1 MSGDIDLVGPTLP
14 APRSAKQKTMF
25 ITLAGILAVVG
36 TLAGGYYFAMRPV
49 TLQIAVGPT
58 NSDDVKL
65 VQALT
70 QAFSHAHGQVHLR
83 PMQTDGAAASAQALA
98 EGKADLA
105 IIRGDLDVPKNA
117 QAVATLRKNVAV
129 LWVPPAAKG
138 KGKKA
143 GSKITKIAQLSGHR
157 IGVVGRTP
165 ANVNLLKVILQQYG
179 VDPNKVDVVQFP
191 AGESADAIRSQKAD
205 AYLAAGPVNSKI
217 TADAI
222 AASTRDGGTPTFLA
236 IDSAEAIAQ
245 NHPMY
250 ESSEIPAG
258 AFGGS
263 PGRPDEEVKTISFAH
278 HIVARKGLSESTVAA
293 FTRQLFA
300 IRQTV
305 MAEFPLAA
313 KIETPDTDKD
323 AVIPVHPG
331 AAAYVDGEEKTFLDR
346 YSDFIWWGLMGL
358 SAMGS
363 AGAWFAGYLKKDE
376 RSNNSSL
383 RERLLDMLAAAR
395 HCDSTEELDQMQT
408 EADDILRET
417 LQCFE
422 HGAIEEG
429 ALTAFNIA
437 LEQFHNAVADR
448 KALLMSLPQ
457 NLQRA
462 NVALRAGASRSRS
475 RSPRSS
481 TPIATAATPRY
492 PTPDARPAAMGNRSC
507 AAR

>member
-1 MSGDIDLVGPTLP
+1 MTGGLDLVEPP
-14 APRSAKQKTMF
+14 VPPSPRSAKRKMMF
-25 ITLAGILAVVG
+25 VTLAGILAVVG
-36 TLAGGYYFAMRPV
+36 ALAGGYYFAMRPV
-49 TLQIAVGPT
+49 ILRIAVGPA
-58 NSDDVKL
+58 NSDDIKV

-70 QAFSHAHGQVHLR
+70 QAFTQAHSYVRLR
-83 PMQTDGAAASAQALA
+83 PMQTDGSTASAQALA
-98 EGKADLA
+98 DGKADLA

-143 GSKITKIAQLSGHR
+143 GPKITKIPQLSGRR
-157 IGVVGRTP
+157 IGVVGRTQ
-165 ANVNLLKVILQQYG
+165 ANVNLLKIILQQYG
-179 VDPNKVDVVQFP
+179 VDPSKVEIVQFP
-191 AGESADAIRSQKAD
+191 AGEAADAIRSQKAD

-250 ESSEIPAG
+250 EAAEIPAG

-263 PGRPDEEVKTISFAH
+263 PDKPEEEVKTISFSH
-278 HIVARKGLSESTVAA
+278 HIVARKGLSESIVAA

-300 IRQTV
+300 IRQSV
-305 MAEFPLAA
+305 MTEFPLAA

-331 AAAYVDGEEKTFLDR
+331 AAAFVDGEEKTFLDR
-346 YSDFIWWGLMGL
+346 YSDYIWWGLMAL

-376 RSNNSSL
+376 RNSNSSS
-383 RERLLDMLAAAR
+383 RERLLELLAAAR
-395 HCDSTEELDQMQT
+395 RSDSIEHLDQMQT
-408 EADDILRET
+408 EADDILRDT
-417 LQCFE
+417 LRCFDD
-422 HGAIEEG
+422 GAIEEG
-429 ALTAFNIA
+429 ALTAFSIV
-437 LEQFHNAVADR
+437 LDQFHNAVADR
-448 KALLMSLPQ
+448 RALLINMPQ
-457 NLQRA
+457 NPQ
-462 NVALRAGASRSRS
+462 RAGAQFR
-475 RSPRSS
+475 
-481 TPIATAATPRY
+481 ATGTF
-492 PTPDARPAAMGNRSC
+492 
-507 AAR
+507 

>member
-1 MSGDIDLVGPTLP
+1 MTEGPDLEEVPTS
-14 APRSAKQKTMF
+14 PRTVRRPMTF
-25 ITLAGILAVVG
+25 VMLAAILAIIG
-36 TLAGGYYFAMRPV
+36 TVAATYYFAMRPEI
-49 TLQIAVGPT
+49 LRIAVGPA
-58 NSDDVKL
+58 NSDDVKV

-70 QAFSHAHGQVHLR
+70 QGFTQSHGHIRLR
-83 PMQTDGAAASAQALA
+83 PVQTDGAAASAQALA
-98 EGKADLA
+98 DGKADLA

-117 QAVATLRKNVAV
+117 QAVATLRKNVVV
-129 LWVPPAAKG
+129 LWVPPSPKA

-143 GSKITKIAQLSGHR
+143 ASKITKITQLAGRR

-165 ANVNLLKVILQQYG
+165 ANINLLKVILQQYA
-179 VDPNKVDVVQFP
+179 VDPAKVEIVQYP
-191 AGESADAIRSQKAD
+191 ASEIAEAIKNQKAD

-236 IDSAEAIAQ
+236 IDTADAIAQ
-245 NHPMY
+245 NHPNY
-250 ESSEIPAG
+250 EAADIPAG

-263 PGRPDEEVKTISFAH
+263 PDRPDDEVKTISFSH
-278 HIVARKGLSESTVAA
+278 HIVARKDLSDSTIAA

-300 IRQTV
+300 IRQSV
-305 MAEFPLAA
+305 MTEFPLAA

-323 AVIPVHPG
+323 AAIPVHPG
-331 AAAYVDGEEKTFLDR
+331 AAAFVDGEEKTFLDR
-346 YSDFIWWGLMGL
+346 YSDYIWWGLMGL

-363 AGAWFAGYLKKDE
+363 AGAWFAGFLKKDE

-383 RERLLDMLAAAR
+383 RERLLEMLATAR
-395 HCDSTEELDQMQT
+395 HSDSIEELDRMQS
-408 EADDILRET
+408 EADDILRDT

-448 KALLMSLPQ
+448 KALLMSMPQ

-462 NVALRAGASRSRS
+462 GAQFRATG
-475 RSPRSS
+475 
-481 TPIATAATPRY
+481 TL
-492 PTPDARPAAMGNRSC
+492 
-507 AAR
+507 

>member
-1 MSGDIDLVGPTLP
+1 MKLSVKRLFARSMTGGLDLVGPTLP
-14 APRSAKQKTMF
+14 SPRSAKQKTMF
-25 ITLAGILAVVG
+25 ITLAGILAVLG

-49 TLQIAVGPT
+49 TLRIAVGPA
-58 NSDDVKL
+58 NSDDIKV

-70 QAFSHAHGQVHLR
+70 QAFSHTHGQVRLH
-83 PMQTDGAAASAQALA
+83 PMQTDGAAASAQALS

-105 IIRGDLDVPKNA
+105 IIRGDLEVPKNA

-138 KGKKA
+138 KGRKA

-157 IGVVGRTP
+157 IGVVGRTQ

-179 VDPNKVDVVQFP
+179 VDPNKVDIVQFP
-191 AGESADAIRSQKAD
+191 AGESADAIRNQKAD

-258 AFGGS
+258 AFGGA

-278 HIVARKGLSESTVAA
+278 HIVARKGLSEATVAA

-300 IRQTV
+300 IRQSV

-383 RERLLDMLAAAR
+383 RERLLDMLGAAR
-395 HCDSTEELDQMQT
+395 RSDSTEELDQMQT
-408 EADDILRET
+408 EADDILRDT

-462 NVALRAGASRSRS
+462 NVALRAGG
-475 RSPRSS
+475 
-481 TPIATAATPRY
+481 TL
-492 PTPDARPAAMGNRSC
+492 
-507 AAR
+507 

>member
-1 MSGDIDLVGPTLP
+1 MKLSVKRLFARSMTGDPDLVGPTLP

-49 TLQIAVGPT
+49 TLRIAVGPT

-165 ANVNLLKVILQQYG
+165 ANVNLLKIILQQYG

-191 AGESADAIRSQKAD
+191 AGESADAIRNQKAD

-236 IDSAEAIAQ
+236 VDSADAIAQ

-363 AGAWFAGYLKKDE
+363 AGAWFAGYLKKEE

-383 RERLLDMLAAAR
+383 RERLLDMLGAAR
-395 HCDSTEELDQMQT
+395 RSDSTEELDQMQS

-448 KALLMSLPQ
+448 KALLMSMPQ

-462 NVALRAGASRSRS
+462 NVALRASG
-475 RSPRSS
+475 
-481 TPIATAATPRY
+481 T
-492 PTPDARPAAMGNRSC
+492 M
-507 AAR
+507 

>member
-1 MSGDIDLVGPTLP
+1 MKLNLKRLFARSMTGGLDLVEVDPLTPPT
-14 APRSAKQKTMF
+14 PRSAKRKMMF
-25 ITLAGILAVVG
+25 VILAGILALVG
-36 TLAGGYYFAMRPV
+36 AVAGAYYFAMRPV
-49 TLQIAVGPT
+49 TLRIAVGPA
-58 NSDDVKL
+58 NSDDIKL

-70 QAFSHAHGQVHLR
+70 QAFTQAHSHVRLR
-83 PMQTDGAAASAQALA
+83 PIQTEGASASAQALA
-98 EGKADLA
+98 DDRADLA

-129 LWVPPAAKG
+129 LWVPPATKG

-143 GSKITKIAQLSGHR
+143 GPKITKITQLSGRR
-157 IGVVGRTP
+157 IGVVGRTQ

-179 VDPNKVDVVQFP
+179 VDPAKVEIVQFP
-191 AGESADAIRSQKAD
+191 ASEAADAIRGQKAD

-245 NHPMY
+245 NHAMY
-250 ESSEIPAG
+250 EASEIPAG

-263 PGRPDEEVKTISFAH
+263 PDKPEEEVKTISFSH
-278 HIVARKGLSESTVAA
+278 HIVARKDIEESTIAA

-300 IRQTV
+300 IRQQL
-305 MAEFPLAA
+305 MSEFPLAA

-323 AVIPVHPG
+323 AAIPVHPG
-331 AAAYVDGEEKTFLDR
+331 AAAFVDGEEKSFLDR

-363 AGAWFAGYLKKDE
+363 LGAWFAGYLKKDE
-376 RSNNSSL
+376 RSNNSTL
-383 RERLLDMLAAAR
+383 RERLLDMLATAR
-395 HCDSTEELDQMQT
+395 HSDSAEELDQMQT
-408 EADDILRET
+408 EADGILRDT

-429 ALTAFNIA
+429 ALTAFSIA

-448 KALLMSLPQ
+448 KALLNSMPQ

-462 NVALRAGASRSRS
+462 GAQFRAAG
-475 RSPRSS
+475 
-481 TPIATAATPRY
+481 TL
-492 PTPDARPAAMGNRSC
+492 
-507 AAR
+507 